1 MTLDSYQAAIAKASD
16 KDYEGAIALFNQ
28 TLQDQPDLAEAYYQR
43 GLAHFKLGDFQ
54 AAISDY
60 TSTLHIESDKAK
72 VYFARGL
79 AHLSAHQLDRAIS
92 DAKQAILLKP
102 DYAAAYNLI
111 GTVRQQQGADRKA
124 ITSYKKAVEFYLDQR
139 DITNCRRCLA
149 QIRELQ
155 VQPAQPAPPIRPLID
170 PHEFLRQ
177 AVQKAK
183 QKNYQGAIEDLN
195 WAIEID
201 PLDAW
206 AYASRGQVKANFGN
220 LCGAIE
226 DCQQAVVLFTQ
237 RADQEMAQQMGQT
250 VQTLQTA
257 LQKNVKRTWAYQVMS
272 AERMPYPDVEVGM
285 PSRVVQKKLL
295 RLVGDD
301 RKIAAGLVK
310 RLKLKHP
317 GKPEDWY
324 WEKAIYDLER
334 DRS

>member
-1 MTLDSYQAAIAKASD
+1 MTSASYQAAIAKANE
-16 KDYEGAIALFNQ
+16 KDYEGAISLFNQ

-43 GLAHFKLGDFQ
+43 GLAYFKLGDFQ
-54 AAISDY
+54 AAIADY
-60 TSTLHIESDKAK
+60 TNTLHLESDDAK
-72 VYFARGL
+72 VHFARGL
-79 AHLSAHQLDRAIS
+79 AHLSANQSDRAVS

-111 GTVRQQQGADRKA
+111 GMVRQRQGAARQA
-124 ITSYKKAVEFYLDQR
+124 IASYKKAVEFYLDQR

-149 QIRELQ
+149 HIRELQ
-155 VQPAQPAPPIRPLID
+155 AQPKPVQPASLID
-170 PHEFLRQ
+170 PHKFLRQ

-183 QKNYQGAIEDLN
+183 QKNYRGAMEDLD
-195 WAIEID
+195 WALEID

-206 AYASRGQVKANFGN
+206 AYVSRGEVKANFGD
-220 LCGAIE
+220 LQGAIE
-226 DCQQAVVLFTQ
+226 DSQQAAALFTQ
-237 RADQEMAQQMGQT
+237 QANQEMAEQMRQT
-250 VQTLQTA
+250 VQTFKTA
-257 LQKNVKRTWAYQVMS
+257 LQKATKRTWAYQVMS
-272 AERMPYPDVEVGM
+272 VERTTRPDFGVGT
-285 PSRVVQKKLL
+285 PSRAVQRKLL

-317 GKPEDWY
+317 GRSEDWY